1 MVRAAPQVDQT
12 WGATTCPRNLQGAA
26 LTNSPTIMNSAFVA
40 SWQTMEGI
48 MTAIDRR
55 KALTVVA
62 AVPAA
67 AALASPAL
75 AVDEDAALKRL
86 WEQWKAQ
93 YARWLIAAKHASAV
107 DEAVKEESWQP
118 WWELDE
124 IYGGL

>member
-1 MVRAAPQVDQT
+1 VDQT

-75 AVDEDAALKRL
+75 AVEEDAELKRP
-86 WEQWKAQ
+86 WELKAQ
-93 YARWLIAAKHASAV
+93 YERWLVAAKHASAI

-124 IYGGL
+124 IYGGLSP